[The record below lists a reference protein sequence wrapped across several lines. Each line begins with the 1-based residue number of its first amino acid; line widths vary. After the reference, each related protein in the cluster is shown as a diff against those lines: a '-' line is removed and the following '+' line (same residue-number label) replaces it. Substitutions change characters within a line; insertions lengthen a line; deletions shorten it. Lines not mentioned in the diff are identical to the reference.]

1 VPRSIIA
8 FLRHTWVVLMLIF
21 GALIVTESIGGFG
34 AAAFGAVILLVMLT
48 EMWGRYGRRGEVDHE

>member
-1 VPRSIIA
+1 
-8 FLRHTWVVLMLIF
+8 MLIF

-48 EMWGRYGRRGEVDHE
+48 EMWGRYGSRGEVDHE